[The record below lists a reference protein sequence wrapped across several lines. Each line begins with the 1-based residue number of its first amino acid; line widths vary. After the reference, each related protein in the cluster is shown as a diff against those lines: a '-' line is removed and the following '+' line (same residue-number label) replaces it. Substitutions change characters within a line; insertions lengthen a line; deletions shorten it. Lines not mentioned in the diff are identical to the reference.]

1 MRAGFHEGGP
11 NGGVENNADLFYS
24 ASELYNPKDI
34 VVQVQAKFISKM
46 PLHIKS
52 LSMRFFY

>member
-24 ASELYNPKDI
+24 ASELYNPKDSCTST
-34 VVQVQAKFISKM
+34 SKVYFQDA
-46 PLHIKS
+46 S
-52 LSMRFFY
+52 TY